1 MSVAEQETIW
11 IVGASAGIG
20 RALAQLYASK
30 GAKLVLS
37 ARSHEALDALNKELG
52 GGHVVLPFDV
62 SDQQAMD
69 QAVNTLKTDQI
80 VIDRAIFMAAIYKPH
95 SIEMMDLDFAY
106 QLLQVNLLGC
116 FIFAKSIFN
125 YMKQQG
131 YGQIAICGS
140 VAAYTGL
147 PNGQP
152 YSASKA
158 ALRNF
163 TESLYFEAPD
173 TIDIKLI
180 SPGFVKTRTTD
191 LNDFDMPY
199 LMAPNEAAV
208 AIEKGLKTKRF
219 EVHFPKRFTLQLKLL
234 ALLPYW
240 VSLKIVRH
248 FF

>member
-1 MSVAEQETIW
+1 MSVAQQETIW

-37 ARSHEALDALNKELG
+37 ARSHDALVTLNQELG
-52 GGHVVLPFDV
+52 GSHVVLPLDV

-69 QAVNTLKTDQI
+69 QAINTLKTNQLC
-80 VIDRAIFMAAIYKPH
+80 IDRAVFMAAIYKPQ
-95 SIEMMDLDFAY
+95 SIENMDLDFAD
-106 QLLQVNLLGC
+106 QLLRVNVLGC
-116 FIFAKSIFN
+116 FIFGKAIFN
-125 YMKQQG
+125 FMQQQG
-131 YGQIAICGS
+131 HGQIAICGS
-140 VAAYTGL
+140 VAAYQGF

-180 SPGFVKTRTTD
+180 SPGFVQTRTTD

-208 AIEKGLKTKRF
+208 AIEKGLKTKQF

-234 ALLPYW
+234 ALFPYW